1 MYDAKVGRFLTTDPI
16 VSRPLSGQSWNPYSY
31 VVNNPLNYVDPTGFD
46 PDTRRV
52 ADHQDAA
59 VPPPVTPP
67 AVPPVTPPAK
77 TVEVTP
83 REAAQDGATTRPVD
97 VSTTGSAAGHV
108 PQAAAVPKAP
118 SASKT
123 AGQVGVGVLKGAV
136 KWYWAAIKPTSG
148 TDILLAM
155 VRGGVNG
162 ADHGALGAVVG
173 VLNATDPSP
182 PPYSKRSTAAST
194 PAATEPPSL
203 PPSAPAWDRRV
214 GVALVRRMC

>member
-1 MYDAKVGRFLTTDPI
+1 MYDPKVGRFLTTDPI

-31 VVNNPLNYVDPTGFD
+31 VVNNPLNYVDPSGFD
-46 PDTRRV
+46 PDT
-52 ADHQDAA
+52 AELLIIKTPPS
-59 VPPPVTPP
+59 PPPVTPP
-67 AVPPVTPPAK
+67 PCRPSAARQDGGRP
-77 TVEVTP
+77 P
-83 REAAQDGATTRPVD
+83 REAAQNGATTRPVD

-173 VLNATDPSP
+173 VLTP
-182 PPYSKRSTAAST
+182 PIPLLRRTA
-194 PAATEPPSL
+194 
-203 PPSAPAWDRRV
+203 RH
-214 GVALVRRMC
+214 

>member
-1 MYDAKVGRFLTTDPI
+1 M
-16 VSRPLSGQSWNPYSY
+16 
-31 VVNNPLNYVDPTGFD
+31 DPTGFESEIRD
-46 PDTRRV
+46 DNRDLKTP
-52 ADHQDAA
+52 
-59 VPPPVTPP
+59 PSPPVTPP
-67 AVPPVTPPAK
+67 AVPPVTPPAQDGGSA
-77 TVEVTP
+77 P

-97 VSTTGSAAGHV
+97 VSTTGSATGHV

-182 PPYSKRSTAAST
+182 PPYSRSTAAST
-194 PAATEPPSL
+194 PRS
-203 PPSAPAWDRRV
+203 D
-214 GVALVRRMC
+214 